1 MTSYGSNS
9 AVQYLALKRT
19 DSNLDNQTSAYRD
32 IATSYINAYLN
43 RTTDISSPSDSI
55 TRCCNLLAAGLMMT
69 SAQSIDE
76 INGHPFIKLALD
88 MLNLAKGD
96 SLTDSKWGTVVPVKR
111 FQGTL
116 TSENTDYGVTRHD

>member
-1 MTSYGSNS
+1 MTSYGSDD

-19 DSNLDNQTSAYRD
+19 DNNLDNQTSAYRD

-55 TRCCNLLAAGLMMT
+55 TRCANLLSAGLMMT

-76 INGHPFIKLALD
+76 IDSHPFVKLAKE
-88 MLNLAKGD
+88 MLELLKGD
-96 SLTDSKWGTVVPVKR
+96 TSSDGKWGTIIPVRR
-111 FQGTL
+111 FEGRL
-116 TSENTDYGVTRHD
+116 SPEEIDYLDYHT